1 MKIAE
6 DIVKDK
12 KCEIISISHDQTI
25 QQACKAML
33 DNKVGAIVVKENDNY
48 IGIWT
53 ERDLL
58 RNIAIDGFDPTTSK
72 VRDYMSAPLHTV
84 AHDASLHQLEDMFLG
99 LFLRH
104 LLVEKEGEY
113 IGIISIGDVLRANL
127 IEKNQ
132 KFKELH
138 SFVSWE
144 YYEDWKWGR
153 KKKK

>member
-12 KCEIISISHDQTI
+12 KSEIISISPDETV
-25 QQACKAML
+25 QQACTIML
-33 DNKVGAIVVKENDNY
+33 NHKVGAIVVKENDDY

-58 RNIAIDGFDPTTSK
+58 RNITTDGFNPSTSR
-72 VRDYMSAPLHTV
+72 VGDYMTAPLHNV
-84 AHDASLHQLEDMFLG
+84 SYDASLYQIGDMFLG
-99 LFLRH
+99 LFVRH
-104 LLVEKEGEY
+104 LLVEKEGEC
-113 IGIISIGDVLRANL
+113 IGIISTGDVLRANL
-127 IEKNQ
+127 IEKDQ
-132 KFKELH
+132 KFKELN

>member
-12 KCEIISISHDQTI
+12 KFNIIYILHDQTI
-25 QQACKAML
+25 QQACEVMSN
-33 DNKVGAIVVKENDNY
+33 NKVGAILVKENDEY
-48 IGIWT
+48 VGIWT

-58 RNIAIDGFDPTTSK
+58 RNIATDGFNPSTSR
-72 VRDYMSAPLHTV
+72 VGDYMTAPLHTV
-84 AHDASLHQLEDMFLG
+84 SYDASLHQIEDMFLG

-104 LLVEKEGEY
+104 LLVEKKGE
-113 IGIISIGDVLRANL
+113 IVGIISAGDVLRANL
-127 IEKNQ
+127 IEKDQ
-132 KFKELH
+132 KFKELN